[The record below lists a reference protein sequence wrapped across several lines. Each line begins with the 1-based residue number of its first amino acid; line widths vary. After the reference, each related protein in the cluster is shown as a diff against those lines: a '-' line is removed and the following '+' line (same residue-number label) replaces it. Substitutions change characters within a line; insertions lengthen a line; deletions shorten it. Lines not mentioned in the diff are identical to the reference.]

1 MAYFLN
7 YLFNIIK
14 SAWIVLSINALIL
27 ERSHFIY
34 NVVLDLD
41 LDSEDEDQ
49 DEQKSLELSRS
60 NSTRIKST
68 IPTAAKLSTS
78 QDSIVKIKPL
88 PLTTHLVETKPSGKN
103 QRYTYRVLQTIQM
116 KFILLWIWA
125 EWAVL
130 GRAKTAL
137 KFKYEIWIG

>member
-1 MAYFLN
+1 MLYFIIN
-7 YLFNIIK
+7 LFI
-14 SAWIVLSINALIL
+14 
-27 ERSHFIY
+27 

-49 DEQKSLELSRS
+49 DEQKSLESSRS

-88 PLTTHLVETKPSGKN
+88 PLTAPLVKTKPSGKN

-116 KFILLWIWA
+116 KLIL
-125 EWAVL
+125 
-130 GRAKTAL
+130 
-137 KFKYEIWIG
+137 